1 MRILHTSDWHL
12 GKILHERSLLD
23 DQRHA
28 LDQLAQLLVDDPHDL
43 LVVAGDIFDRGI
55 PPESAVALLG
65 DWLNRV
71 RGVAPQLPIVLIA
84 GNHDNGVRL
93 AWSQGL
99 LARSGVHIRGEADRV
114 EHPVRITTAAGEKAE
129 VWAIPFLWPGSMAS
143 ADGGPTTQAAALE
156 AAVGKIRARQSPGL
170 TQVAVAHCFAQGGK
184 VSDSERTL
192 IGQATTVDGALFGGF
207 DYVALGHLH
216 RPQSVGTHAR
226 YSGSLLQYSFSE
238 SGDTK
243 GVLSVDVRAGALPL
257 ATQKGITPLR
267 PLRTLS
273 GTLDTLLRGD
283 AFEAWRDDYLS
294 ITLDEAVLAGQ
305 PMLRLRARYPNLL
318 QLNNPVVDVSGL
330 PTSAAERPR
339 DRDDLGADFVD
350 FQQHLRGGAAPP
362 DVLAAFTTLRASLG
376 GDAR

>member
-12 GKILHERSLLD
+12 GKVLHERSLLD

-28 LDQLAQLLVDDPHDL
+28 LDQVAQLLADDPHDL

-65 DWLNRV
+65 DWLNHV
-71 RGVAPQLPIVLIA
+71 RGVAPELPIVLIA

-99 LARSGVHIRGEADRV
+99 LARSGVHIRGEADRLD
-114 EHPVRITTAAGEKAE
+114 HPIRLITRDGEKAE
-129 VWAIPFLWPGSMAS
+129 VWAIPFLWPGSVAS
-143 ADGGPTTQAAALE
+143 ADGGPTTQAAALQ
-156 AAVGKIRARQSPGL
+156 AAVERIRARQTPGL

-192 IGQATTVDGALFGGF
+192 IGQATTVDSALFSGF

-238 SGDTK
+238 SGDAK
-243 GVLSVDVRAGALPL
+243 GVLSVDARAGALPM
-257 ATQKGITPLR
+257 ATMRPIQPLR

-273 GTLDTLLRGD
+273 GTLDTLLQSD
-283 AFEAWRDDYLS
+283 AFEAWREDYLS
-294 ITLDEAVLAGQ
+294 ITLSEPVLAGQ

-318 QLNNPVVDVSGL
+318 QLQNPVVDVSGL
-330 PTSAAERPR
+330 PSVAVERPR
-339 DRDDLGADFVD
+339 DRDDLGLDFVD
-350 FQQHLRGGAAPP
+350 FQQLLRGGAPP
-362 DVLAAFTTLRASLG
+362 ADVAAAFGALRASLG